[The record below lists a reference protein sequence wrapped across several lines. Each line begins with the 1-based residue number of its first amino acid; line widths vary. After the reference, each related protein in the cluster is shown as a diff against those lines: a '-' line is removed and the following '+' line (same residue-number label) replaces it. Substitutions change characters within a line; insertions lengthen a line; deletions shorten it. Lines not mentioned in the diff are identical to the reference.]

1 MKRFLISVLL
11 VFILFNVNAQNPE
24 GGRPGG
30 GPSRGG
36 AMPISSGIVGRVI
49 DAQSNEAVEYANVA
63 LFNATDSTLVN
74 GTITNAKGFFMLKNI
89 PNGTYNMRVKFI
101 GYKSHTIN
109 KISIT
114 DEQPVVRL
122 KALKIEPANIELDAV
137 DVTAKQEEVMF
148 KIDKRV
154 INVSE
159 NINTI
164 GGTAVDALENTPGV
178 EVDIDGNVSIRGSSN
193 FKVLIDGKPTAMEG
207 SEALQQIPASSIK
220 EIEIITNPSA
230 KYDPDGLTGILNIVM
245 KKNIKGGLNGL
256 VSASVGNDDR
266 YDGSVNL
273 NYRKNKLNLIG
284 GYSYR
289 QGGRGGNSESYY
301 ETYRNDT
308 TFYRDEEGERGH
320 TRISHNFKAGIDYDF
335 NDANLLSFNAQY
347 RLNER
352 ERGNE
357 SFYEQYTDPESIFV
371 ESYTEGENKDEG
383 SSYELSGVYIHK
395 FDEKDHE
402 LRLMATFSS
411 NDDTES
417 AYTLKDTLGTTTDI
431 VEETLTETTE
441 NHNHGTFQADYE
453 LPLGSNK
460 LEAGFKSSLRAIDYN
475 QTGDI
480 LNPIPGS
487 PSNEFV
493 YQEDIHAL
501 YAMFSG
507 PLGGVEYQ
515 LGLRGE
521 YSRVYTEQKANDD
534 SNTKEIFTVYPTL
547 HFSYE
552 LNETNKL
559 MAGYSRRV
567 HRPRTFFLNPYEE
580 RSDAFTIRKGN
591 PDLDPEYAHSLE
603 MNYLKYFKQSF
614 FNATVFY
621 RQTDNNI
628 GRIQKAINDNMVLL
642 TFANINKE
650 TSLGAEFSGRHKFG
664 KWLSANLS
672 YSFFRYTI
680 DGETSGEDLS
690 NESVNHKVRGNA
702 NVRFGPNSNLQMFG
716 MYYSPSVTSQGER
729 DGFFFTGFGYKHL
742 LLDRKLTLSL
752 RVRNPFGNFKWRFTS
767 EGSTFKNEFVRR
779 PDFPV
784 VYVGVTYRI
793 NEGFKQR
800 RMERENGGTSQDF
813 SEGMTVD

>member
-1 MKRFLISVLL
+1 
-11 VFILFNVNAQNPE
+11 
-24 GGRPGG
+24 
-30 GPSRGG
+30 
-36 AMPISSGIVGRVI
+36 
-49 DAQSNEAVEYANVA
+49 
-63 LFNATDSTLVN
+63 
-74 GTITNAKGFFMLKNI
+74 
-89 PNGTYNMRVKFI
+89 
-101 GYKSHTIN
+101 
-109 KISIT
+109 
-114 DEQPVVRL
+114 
-122 KALKIEPANIELDAV
+122 
-137 DVTAKQEEVMF
+137 
-148 KIDKRV
+148 
-154 INVSE
+154 
-159 NINTI
+159 
-164 GGTAVDALENTPGV
+164 
-178 EVDIDGNVSIRGSSN
+178 
-193 FKVLIDGKPTAMEG
+193 
-207 SEALQQIPASSIK
+207 
-220 EIEIITNPSA
+220 
-230 KYDPDGLTGILNIVM
+230 
-245 KKNIKGGLNGL
+245 
-256 VSASVGNDDR
+256 
-266 YDGSVNL
+266 
-273 NYRKNKLNLIG
+273 
-284 GYSYR
+284 
-289 QGGRGGNSESYY
+289 
-301 ETYRNDT
+301 
-308 TFYRDEEGERGH
+308 
-320 TRISHNFKAGIDYDF
+320 
-335 NDANLLSFNAQY
+335 
-347 RLNER
+347 
-352 ERGNE
+352 
-357 SFYEQYTDPESIFV
+357 
-371 ESYTEGENKDEG
+371 
-383 SSYELSGVYIHK
+383 
-395 FDEKDHE
+395 
-402 LRLMATFSS
+402 
-411 NDDTES
+411 
-417 AYTLKDTLGTTTDI
+417 
-431 VEETLTETTE
+431 
-441 NHNHGTFQADYE
+441 
-453 LPLGSNK
+453 
-460 LEAGFKSSLRAIDYN
+460 
-475 QTGDI
+475 
-480 LNPIPGS
+480 
-487 PSNEFV
+487 
-493 YQEDIHAL
+493 
-501 YAMFSG
+501 MFSG

-642 TFANINKE
+642 TFENINKE